1 VGASAW
7 ESLDLDRIKTLPKA
21 QLDRFRRRLRDND
34 DDVPTLAHAAGTT
47 STFSGAC
54 TAALPDG
61 GRRRRSPRHQQRRL
75 AVSTWIGSDAQTD
88 SARLFRQDPPNAAA
102 ALPLSIETT
111 LTPPDAVNPSTQPAS
126 RPPPPNSTAS
136 DCHAIHPFMTREGGG
151 IGRCCC
157 GIKITFQRSIRARPA
172 CQATLFVIVT
182 SKPINN

>member
-1 VGASAW
+1 MFPPLHTRRAQRARSAAPVPPLSRTVGGGG
-7 ESLDLDRIKTLPKA
+7 E
-21 QLDRFRRRLRDND
+21 
-34 DDVPTLAHAAGTT
+34 AHGT
-47 STFSGAC
+47 SS
-54 TAALPDG
+54 
-61 GRRRRSPRHQQRRL
+61 
-75 AVSTWIGSDAQTD
+75 AVSRCRPGSDRTHRRQV
-88 SARLFRQDPPNAAA
+88 SARLVCFLFRQDPPNAAA
-102 ALPLSIETT
+102 AVPLSIETT